1 MISCQFCTKKK
12 NLLFIKQKASISIYR
27 CHAIECFCPKKL
39 FWKSFLDTI
48 LQSRSLCNLCSTA
61 TAHCTLRRR
70 DILLSTGV
78 LSLGVPGGAMAHPDF
93 GRSVN
98 PISTRGDK
106 LCPPNYYWHPRIF
119 RSSNGSGLWIFRK
132 PLQEGTPKSLVR
144 SRKNLRISMKNR
156 LISVKIVWLNGTR
169 YSKELAE
176 AFSSTM
182 LAYRH
187 HAWNF

>member
-1 MISCQFCTKKK
+1 MEVFPQVINVYDS
-12 NLLFIKQKASISIYR
+12 LI
-27 CHAIECFCPKKL
+27 
-39 FWKSFLDTI
+39 
-48 LQSRSLCNLCSTA
+48 RSG
-61 TAHCTLRRR
+61 
-70 DILLSTGV
+70 LS
-78 LSLGVPGGAMAHPDF
+78 SLGVPGMPWHTQILAIQLTLSQPEGTDYSH
-93 GRSVN
+93 
-98 PISTRGDK
+98 
-106 LCPPNYYWHPRIF
+106 LLNYYWHPRIF
-119 RSSNGSGLWIFRK
+119 RPSNGSGLWIFRK

-176 AFSSTM
+176 AFSSTK